1 MCTYGAKASQKRVVE
16 VEAAPTVNGFVF
28 LRERIL
34 RRWGKVVQKASFGS
48 LGGADQLRE
57 RE

>member
-1 MCTYGAKASQKRVVE
+1 MCTYGAKTSQKRVVE
-16 VEAAPTVNGFVF
+16 VEATPAVNRFIF

-34 RRWGKVVQKASFGS
+34 RRWRKVVQKAGFRS

-57 RE
+57 